1 MGMRWFDDCIKS
13 GLRVFDYGATVA
25 NVNGRAYYGLLNCY
39 SFLIETRG
47 IYLSKGVNFERRVFA
62 QYTTVKS
69 MLHYVKDHSDEITS
83 NVARARDE
91 VAKNGL
97 HYSDDQ
103 LLVLQSAKSR
113 TAGSGYTLHRPSF
126 RFDGT
131 YQDANQQNTFY
142 YYDTAV
148 RTRTAPTAY
157 VIPIGE
163 TWAETVKKGLELSG
177 AEIFTVSAGTTL
189 SLQQYQ
195 QKTLGSDAEA
205 KLTDTQEFTFPQ
217 GAYVIPM
224 DQSCAMAIAMTLEP
238 DVTDTTDGCSLVAT
252 KVLMADSDGNYPLY
266 RCIQDSPRTALNLDG
281 SGSGSSSSSSGSS
294 GGSSTPA
301 VKENYA
307 ITISD
312 TTNGT
317 VSSNVSKAAAGVTV
331 TLTVKAN
338 SGYALDTL
346 TVTDANGKAVTVSQ
360 NGGKYTFVMPA
371 KAVTVK
377 ATFAAGTSSR
387 KSFTDVPA
395 DHWACSPISWAA
407 ANGYM
412 NGVSATVFQPNGTV
426 TRQQLWMILARL
438 SGTSPANMTEA
449 RTWAVAN
456 GISDGSNPSG
466 AVTRQQLVAILY
478 RYAQLMSYKT
488 SGGTELTGYP
498 DNTLVAGYAK
508 DAMSWSVGNGI
519 VAGTTDGKLNPTGT
533 ATRAQFAVILMRFTS
548 KMA

>member
-1 MGMRWFDDCIKS
+1 MI
-13 GLRVFDYGATVA
+13 LRVLITPEI
-25 NVNGRAYYGLLNCY
+25 NG
-39 SFLIETRG
+39 
-47 IYLSKGVNFERRVFA
+47 
-62 QYTTVKS
+62 
-69 MLHYVKDHSDEITS
+69 M
-83 NVARARDE
+83 
-91 VAKNGL
+91 
-97 HYSDDQ
+97 
-103 LLVLQSAKSR
+103 
-113 TAGSGYTLHRPSF
+113 
-126 RFDGT
+126 
-131 YQDANQQNTFY
+131 
-142 YYDTAV
+142 
-148 RTRTAPTAY
+148 
-157 VIPIGE
+157 
-163 TWAETVKKGLELSG
+163 
-177 AEIFTVSAGTTL
+177 
-189 SLQQYQ
+189 
-195 QKTLGSDAEA
+195 
-205 KLTDTQEFTFPQ
+205 
-217 GAYVIPM
+217 
-224 DQSCAMAIAMTLEP
+224 
-238 DVTDTTDGCSLVAT
+238 
-252 KVLMADSDGNYPLY
+252 
-266 RCIQDSPRTALNLDG
+266 
-281 SGSGSSSSSSGSS
+281 
-294 GGSSTPA
+294 
-301 VKENYA
+301 
-307 ITISD
+307 
-312 TTNGT
+312 
-317 VSSNVSKAAAGVTV
+317 
-331 TLTVKAN
+331 
-338 SGYALDTL
+338 
-346 TVTDANGKAVTVSQ
+346 VSQ

-438 SGTSPANMTEA
+438 SGASPANMTEA

-498 DNTLVAGYAK
+498 DNTSVAGYAK